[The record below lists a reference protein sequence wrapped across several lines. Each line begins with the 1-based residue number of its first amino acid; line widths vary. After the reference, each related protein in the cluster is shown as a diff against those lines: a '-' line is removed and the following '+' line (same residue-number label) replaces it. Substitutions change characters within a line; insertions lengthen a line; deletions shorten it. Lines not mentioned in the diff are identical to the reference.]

1 MSEAAAALT
10 GYVKG
15 SFSISPNAESCRNSM
30 TSKKKKKKKT
40 REYEASGELICPFLV
55 QWLAKQK
62 SFHLQSVGPNEQ
74 NPPPPAVRIKT
85 YVRRSVLDPTRRE
98 SVGWTWMLSSRER
111 ENLEEAKV

>member
-15 SFSISPNAESCRNSM
+15 FFSISPNTESCRNSM
-30 TSKKKKKKKT
+30 TSKKKKKKT

-74 NPPPPAVRIKT
+74 NPPPPPPAAALRIKT

-98 SVGWTWMLSSRER
+98 SVG
-111 ENLEEAKV
+111 